1 MKYIKN
7 FTFVLAA
14 AFLAMACETQM
25 VDKLDDFNLEQGG
38 YMRTVTPFPVVN
50 STFSVS
56 RANLTGTK
64 MEAVLEAVTPDKG
77 ALFSSYDLSIRFIDA
92 TPANGTNTT
101 VARTLRSI
109 PASAYSKD
117 PTTGYPR
124 HTLSITGTEALT
136 ACGLTAADIS
146 TGDRFEVTAVM
157 RLSNGR
163 AFTASN
169 TGVNITGGAFYSS
182 PFFYRLN
189 VVN

>member
-7 FTFVLAA
+7 LTSVLAA
-14 AFLAMACETQM
+14 AFLVMACETQM

-38 YMRTVTPFPVVN
+38 YMRTVTPFPVGN
-50 STFSVS
+50 ATFNVS

-77 ALFSSYDLSIRFIDA
+77 ALFSSYDLSIRFVDT
-92 TPANGTNTT
+92 TPANGNRTT

-136 ACGLTAADIS
+136 ASGLTAADIS